1 MTDKAEILQVLRS
14 VKAELLKAYPVK
26 AIALFGSFSRG
37 DFTKDSDI
45 DILVEIDGKIG
56 SRFIDLANEIE
67 VALGRKVDVVS
78 KNGIKPRYLNRI
90 KEELIY
96 V

>member
-1 MTDKAEILQVLRS
+1 MTEKAEILQVLRS

-56 SRFIDLANEIE
+56 GRFIDLANEIE